1 IVEEPVYPNSAMV
14 IRSYQGELLPIPV
27 DDHGM
32 QVELIPERVEAA
44 GRVPKLI
51 NVIPNFQ
58 NPSGATL
65 TLERRRLLLRIAAEY
80 QCIILEDAPYRLL
93 HFDRTCPPSL
103 RELSGNSPAVVAVNT
118 FSKILSPGLRMGWV
132 IAAPG
137 VISRMIDARQA
148 MDTCSNV
155 LGQRIVA

>member
-1 IVEEPVYPNSAMV
+1 
-14 IRSYQGELLPIPV
+14 
-27 DDHGM
+27 
-32 QVELIPERVEAA
+32 
-44 GRVPKLI
+44 
-51 NVIPNFQ
+51 PNFQ

-80 QCIILEDAPYRLL
+80 QCIILEDDPYRLL
-93 HFDRTCPPSL
+93 HFDRPCPPSL

-155 LGQRIVA
+155 LGQRIVAAFLLGGGISRQLESLRRIYSERLDAMVSALEAAFA